1 MQLLRIAKIN
11 SQGKEKK
18 GPDLLKQFKTV
29 LHKIKLLPK
38 FCAKGTNAIF

>member
-38 FCAKGTNAIF
+38 FRAKGTNAIF